1 MQHCRQN
8 HGAEQREHTAGE
20 VPQRTTLIYFWR
32 WLVANVC
39 LLPKKYRNG
48 EQGSNPRT
56 GGTFNSETA
65 LAATSRD
72 SSERSMKRKASKS
85 EANSCSAPGDFPIA
99 SSATVMQSSPRTSQT
114 PRERAKHTRT
124 FLDRSMQIRPSF
136 GRTICGSALQ
146 MVETHVTST
155 MASRVRRRVFA

>member
-48 EQGSNPRT
+48 EEGSSPHT

-65 LAATSRD
+65 IAATSRD
-72 SSERSMKRKASKS
+72 SSERSMKSKASKS
-85 EANSCSAPGDFPIA
+85 EANSCYASIANRQGRVLWIHRRLLAPLGISQSLFP
-99 SSATVMQSSPRTSQT
+99 P
-114 PRERAKHTRT
+114 
-124 FLDRSMQIRPSF
+124 L
-136 GRTICGSALQ
+136 
-146 MVETHVTST
+146 
-155 MASRVRRRVFA
+155 

>member
-48 EQGSNPRT
+48 EEGSSPHT

-65 LAATSRD
+65 IAATSRD
-72 SSERSMKRKASKS
+72 SSERSMKSKASKS

-99 SSATVMQSSPRTSQT
+99 FSATVMQSSPRTSQT
-114 PRERAKHTRT
+114 PKERAKHTRT
-124 FLDRSMQIRPSF
+124 FF
-136 GRTICGSALQ
+136 GSIHANTPEFRQDNLPMRTSA
-146 MVETHVTST
+146 M
-155 MASRVRRRVFA
+155 